1 MVSEAAAGGIVSLAA
16 TGIGSFANSLIEG
29 LLTTESGGTNAC
41 FEETGACRPNCC
53 KAVAD

>member
-1 MVSEAAAGGIVSLAA
+1 LAA